1 VASIYLADRQYF
13 LHKIYAD
20 NTFYVLRIEQ
30 GFLGTRSCQLVESRS
45 DTVKMMGQMQYV
57 EIIIRGDLMI
67 RQIIRKIGERLQE
80 TDIDADFSSTIVV
93 PPWRMATKIEYPSL
107 AVLHAEVMAKD
118 MFRFEALLQELLEQ
132 EQCQLIALNKLEK
145 R

>member
-1 VASIYLADRQYF
+1 
-13 LHKIYAD
+13 
-20 NTFYVLRIEQ
+20 
-30 GFLGTRSCQLVESRS
+30 
-45 DTVKMMGQMQYV
+45 MMGQMQYV

-67 RQIIRKIGERLQE
+67 RQIIRKIGEKLQE

-118 MFRFEALLQELLEQ
+118 VFRFEALLQELLEQ

-145 R
+145 RR